1 MCKSLTMGHIK
12 LYRKMQQWEW
22 YGKPNMV
29 ALWVHLLLNA
39 NWEDNEWRGMTIKR
53 GQLVT
58 SINAIAVETGL
69 SVSQVRSGLKNLQNS
84 KQITCETTNQMTK
97 VTICNYESYQSFD
110 DSESQTKRKRNSKQ
124 ISNPTSPEIA
134 TNKEDNKVN
143 NENKKSGKE
152 AEELI
157 FPFTSERFMK
167 LWSELCLQPKWKGKT
182 IHALQLNLNDLARFD
197 EEFACI
203 LMADAIKKNYQ
214 GIVYDSTADRYE
226 KWKQSQASQGVIPFE
241 PQKEVKIEYQG
252 MMLSKEEYDA
262 VIAAQRIIKGE

>member
-1 MCKSLTMGHIK
+1 MGHIK
-12 LYRKMQQWEW
+12 LYRKIQQWEW

-29 ALWVHLLLNA
+29 ALWIHLLLNA
-39 NWEDNEWRGMTIKR
+39 NWEDNEWRGLTIKR

-134 TNKEDNKVN
+134 TNKEDNN
-143 NENKKSGKE
+143 IRKE
-152 AEELI
+152 EPLSCVAERI
-157 FPFTSERFMK
+157 YQCYPAS
-167 LWSELCLQPKWKGKT
+167 T
-182 IHALQLNLNDLARFD
+182 IRDNGSPASLR
-197 EEFACI
+197 
-203 LMADAIKKNYQ
+203 
-214 GIVYDSTADRYE
+214 STADKKKIETLLRNGKTEEELTATIKRYLAE
-226 KWKQSQASQGVIPFE
+226 TNPIYYRMLSTFLNNIPDYSAPQLPLDSQPE
-241 PQKEVKIEYQG
+241 PQVFEYAG
-252 MMLSKEEYDA
+252 MRLSKAEYDA
-262 VIAAQRIIKGE
+262 IVAGQRIIKGE